1 VLLSLLMRR
10 ILWVPPTLFIVS
22 VATFLLLSFVPP
34 AISPGSSAVDAER
47 ERAELEALPR
57 FFNVAPR
64 DVRVRS
70 TQAAEHVA
78 GGGPEAHAAEA
89 ELARL
94 GGAALPYV
102 IPKLDGFA
110 PEPRARVALALA
122 PVAERMGLDDLDQ
135 ARDPRTAANFWLRLW
150 ETRSVEFRPAT
161 ARTTVSRLARR
172 PTAARAREL
181 AKLDTYALPALFER
195 LEAPESEA
203 ELATTRALVD
213 AIARVVGVDDRLAP
227 HDGLEEARASVARW
241 SVYWVSHASSFRS
254 YEGAARAAAM
264 IQETRYARW
273 ASTAV
278 LNLLGN
284 SAETR
289 ATMRRA
295 RAALPITL
303 GLLLGG
309 IALAHLAG
317 IALGTMSAVARGK
330 SLDYVVAALVLG
342 LYALPT
348 AALAAWLHR
357 LELGTGLW
365 LPTCV
370 VAAGLVAA
378 PMRHQRAALVSVLSG
393 EAVRAARAR
402 GSSRLRATTLHGV
415 RRAIASVLSLLAV
428 EPPMA
433 LSAVFVVEHVFSLD
447 GLGAMTL
454 EAVARRDVSYL
465 MALSMAAATLA
476 VAVVLVL
483 DLSQSVLDPRQRSKI
498 LRGV

>member
-34 AISPGSSAVDAER
+34 APATDATTEGMLR
-47 ERAELEALPR
+47 ERAELESLPR
-57 FFNVAPR
+57 FFNPSPG
-64 DVRVRS
+64 DVRSRS
-70 TQAAEHVA
+70 TRATELVARGGAEA
-78 GGGPEAHAAEA
+78 QAAEA

-122 PVAERMGLDDLDQ
+122 PIAARMGLDDLDE
-135 ARDPRTAANFWLRLW
+135 ARDPRTAARFWTRLW
-150 ETRSVEFRPAT
+150 EARSVEFRPAT
-161 ARTTVSRLARR
+161 ARTTVNRLARQ
-172 PTAARAREL
+172 PTAARVREL
-181 AKLDTYALPALFER
+181 AKLDTYALPALFEK
-195 LEAPESEA
+195 LEPPSTEA
-203 ELATTRALVD
+203 ELAATRVLVE
-213 AIARVVGVDDRLAP
+213 AISTVTGIDDRIAA
-227 HDGLEEARASVARW
+227 HDGLAEARAKVGSWR
-241 SVYWVSHASSFRS
+241 VYWSSHESHFQS
-254 YEGAARAAAM
+254 YEGASRAAAT
-264 IQETRYARW
+264 IRETRYARW

-278 LNLLGN
+278 LNVLGE
-284 SAETR
+284 SPETSR
-289 ATMRRA
+289 ATRRA
-295 RAALPITL
+295 RDAAPITL

-309 IALAHLAG
+309 IVIAHLTG
-317 IALGTMSAVARGK
+317 IALGTLSAVARGK

-357 LELGTGLW
+357 LEIGTGIW
-365 LPTCV
+365 LPMLV

-378 PMRHQRAALVSVLSG
+378 PMRHQRAALASVLTS
-393 EAVRAARAR
+393 EVVRAARAR

-415 RRAIASVLSLLAV
+415 RRAVASVLSLLAV

-433 LSAVFVVEHVFSLD
+433 LSAVFVVEHVFALD
-447 GLGAMTL
+447 GLGAMTI

-476 VAVVLVL
+476 VFVVLVL
-483 DLSQSVLDPRQRSKI
+483 DLTQSALDPRQRSKI
-498 LRGV
+498 SRSA

>member
-34 AISPGSSAVDAER
+34 EATLDASSGHARR
-47 ERAELEALPR
+47 EQDELRALPR
-57 FFNVAPR
+57 FFNAAPR
-64 DVRVRS
+64 DARARS
-70 TQAAEHVA
+70 TEAAELVA
-78 GGGPEAHAAEA
+78 RGGPEAIAAEA
-89 ELARL
+89 ELASL

-122 PVAERMGLDDLDQ
+122 PVAERMGLDDLDE
-135 ARDPRTAANFWLRLW
+135 ARSARTAARFWIRLW
-150 ETRSVEFRPAT
+150 EARSVEFRPAT
-161 ARTTVSRLARR
+161 ARTTVNRLVRQPTGARR
-172 PTAARAREL
+172 REL

-195 LEAPESEA
+195 LEPPDDEG
-203 ELATTRALVD
+203 ELATTRVLVD
-213 AIARVVGVDDRLAP
+213 AIASVTGRDDRLAP
-227 HDGLEEARASVARW
+227 HEGLAEARACVARW
-241 SVYWVSHASSFRS
+241 NVYWVSHESRFRS
-254 YEGAARAAAM
+254 YEGLSRAAATVR
-264 IQETRYARW
+264 ETRYARW

-278 LNLLGN
+278 LNLLGD

-289 ATMRRA
+289 ATLQRA
-295 RAALPITL
+295 RVAAPITL

-309 IALAHLAG
+309 ILLAHLAG
-317 IALGTMSAVARGK
+317 VALGTMSAVSRGQ
-330 SLDYVVAALVLG
+330 SIDYVVAALVLG

-348 AALAAWLHR
+348 AALAAWLRR
-357 LELGTGLW
+357 LGLGGGLW
-365 LPTCV
+365 LPMLV

-378 PMRHQRAALVSVLSG
+378 PMRHQRAALASVLSG

-415 RRAIASVLSLLAV
+415 RRAVAAVLSLLAV

-433 LSAVFVVEHVFSLD
+433 LSAVFVVEHVFELD

-465 MALSMAAATLA
+465 MTLSMAAATLA
-476 VAVVLVL
+476 VFVVLAL
-483 DLSQSVLDPRQRSKI
+483 DLAQSALDPRQRTKI